1 MKLILLLAS
10 GQGNAVQFRSHRVC
24 AGGGVGRII
33 AIANQKGGVGKTT
46 TAINLGAS
54 LAYEDMWTL
63 VVDCDPQAN
72 STSGLGF
79 PKDRE
84 RRSLYHSLL
93 LDEPLSDLALT
104 CEPEGLHLIPSE
116 KNLVGANIEL
126 VDRKA
131 RENVLSEKL
140 ESIRD
145 RFNFLILD
153 CPPALD
159 LLTLNCLVAADSV
172 LVPIQCEYFA
182 LEGVSEILDTIVR
195 IRRKFNPRLAVE
207 GILLTMYDERTNLA
221 NQVAQDLKDYFGKQV
236 FDVMIPRNVRLAE
249 APSFG
254 NPILLYDRSSRG
266 AECYLQLAREVI
278 KHAEDGTGTWSGLAD
293 SGS

>member
-1 MKLILLLAS
+1 M
-10 GQGNAVQFRSHRVC
+10 R

-79 PKDRE
+79 AKDPE
-84 RRSLYHSLL
+84 RRSIYHGLL
-93 LDEPLSDLALT
+93 LDQPLSDLTLK
-104 CEPEGLHLIPSE
+104 CEQEGLHLIPSE

-126 VDRKA
+126 VDRQR
-131 RENVLSEKL
+131 REHVLSEKL
-140 ESIRD
+140 ESIRNQ
-145 RFNFLILD
+145 FNFLILD

-159 LLTLNCLVAADSV
+159 LLTLNCLAAADSV

-182 LEGVSEILDTIVR
+182 LEGVSELLDTVVR
-195 IRRKFNPRLAVE
+195 IRRTFNPRLAVE

-221 NQVAQDLKDYFGKQV
+221 SQVAADLKGFFGKQV

-254 NPILLYDRSSRG
+254 KPILLYDRSSRG

-278 KHAEDGTGTWSGLAD
+278 AHAEDGTGTWTGLAD